1 MNTFTRAISLTVAA
15 AVVVLG
21 VLSGLCNTLLAG
33 SPITQMLSGAG
44 QSLESTILNGAIDA
58 SGIKGAAEDALRGNV
73 PEIAAATGM
82 TEQEVEAAID
92 RLDISSWSVTDLPAG
107 ASPTGTIDT
116 SYQGANANATVTTYA
131 DPSYIT
137 VDTLG
142 QSITLAVPESA
153 QGYIS
158 YLGYL

>member
-44 QSLESTILNGAIDA
+44 QSLENTILNGAIDA

-92 RLDISSWSVTDLPAG
+92 RLDSSSWSVTDLPAG

-116 SYQGANANATVTTYA
+116 SYQGANATVTTYA

-142 QSITLAVPESA
+142 QSVTLAVPESA

>member
-33 SPITQMLSGAG
+33 SPITQMLSVAG
-44 QSLESTILNGAIDA
+44 QSLENTILNGAIDA

-73 PEIAAATGM
+73 PEIAAATGI

-116 SYQGANANATVTTYA
+116 SYQGANATVTTYS

-142 QSITLAVPESA
+142 QSVTLAVPESA

>member
-15 AVVVLG
+15 AVVALG

-44 QSLESTILNGAIDA
+44 QSLENTILNGAIDA

-92 RLDISSWSVTDLPAG
+92 RLDISLWSVTDLPAG

-116 SYQGANANATVTTYA
+116 SYQGANATVTTYA

-142 QSITLAVPESA
+142 QSVTLAVPESA
-153 QGYIS
+153 QGYIA

>member
-44 QSLESTILNGAIDA
+44 QSLENTILNGAIDA

-116 SYQGANANATVTTYA
+116 SYQGANATVTTYS

-142 QSITLAVPESA
+142 QSVTLAVPESA

>member
-44 QSLESTILNGAIDA
+44 QSLENTILNGAIDA

-116 SYQGANANATVTTYA
+116 SYQGASATVTTYA

-142 QSITLAVPESA
+142 QSVTLAVPESA

>member
-15 AVVVLG
+15 AVVALG

-33 SPITQMLSGAG
+33 NPITQMLSGAG
-44 QSLESTILNGAIDA
+44 QSLENTILNGAIDA

-116 SYQGANANATVTTYA
+116 SYQGANATVTTYA

-142 QSITLAVPESA
+142 QSVTLAVPESA

>member
-44 QSLESTILNGAIDA
+44 QSLENTILNGAIDA
-58 SGIKGAAEDALRGNV
+58 IGIKGAAEDALRGNV

-116 SYQGANANATVTTYA
+116 SYQGANATVTTYA

-142 QSITLAVPESA
+142 QSVTLAVPESA

>member
-44 QSLESTILNGAIDA
+44 QSLENTILNGAIDA

-107 ASPTGTIDT
+107 GRAAG
-116 SYQGANANATVTTYA
+116 
-131 DPSYIT
+131 
-137 VDTLG
+137 
-142 QSITLAVPESA
+142 
-153 QGYIS
+153 
-158 YLGYL
+158 

>member
-15 AVVVLG
+15 AVVALG

-33 SPITQMLSGAG
+33 SSITQMLSGAG
-44 QSLESTILNGAIDA
+44 QSLENTILNGAIDA

-116 SYQGANANATVTTYA
+116 SYQGANATVTTYA

-142 QSITLAVPESA
+142 QSVTLAVPESA
-153 QGYIS
+153 QGYIA

>member
-44 QSLESTILNGAIDA
+44 QSLENTILNGAIDA

-116 SYQGANANATVTTYA
+116 SYRGANATVTTYA

-142 QSITLAVPESA
+142 QSVTLAVPESA

>member
-33 SPITQMLSGAG
+33 SPITQMLSDAG
-44 QSLESTILNGAIDA
+44 QSLENTILNGAIDA

-116 SYQGANANATVTTYA
+116 SYQGANATVTTYA

-142 QSITLAVPESA
+142 QSVTLAVPESA